1 VEIMALGHAGLR
13 VVADTVGLIDPWFA
27 TTGAFFGA
35 WHQLPAN
42 GHLATEEL
50 FSPDWVAIS
59 HDHQDHLDLATLA
72 RVPPR
77 ATIFVPDYAS
87 KRLVRLVR
95 SVTRAEVVEVRA
107 WEHAQIDS
115 RGSWLT
121 FIPEQ
126 SPMCQDA
133 AILVWSAGSSLLDCN
148 DARLTAAQARRAAIA
163 AGGHL
168 DVMTVQTS
176 GASWHPVCYEHPEP
190 VVREISAVKRRS
202 KWLAVRSLLRA
213 CSPRV
218 AVPFAGPPCFLDPEL
233 RRHNQWLHP
242 PGIFP
247 DLDQSAAWFREN
259 LPEQRM
265 CTLLPGDRLFPTDDI
280 CVRDPEW
287 SDFSFAN
294 VDAYIDDYARER
306 APMLAEVRT
315 SCPEPDA
322 TLRDRFAEHFARV
335 GELSPYFL
343 QRIAMTVRF
352 EVDGPGGGRW
362 DVELGPD
369 RVRVDLDAVARDVQY
384 RYRVD
389 SRWLAPVVDGLAG
402 WEDLLLSLRFSAWRE
417 PDVYNDHLIG
427 LLKHADWHA
436 LHAIERYEQ
445 RSASN
450 ATIRVQGATSEY
462 EIGRYCPHAGED
474 LTHCSV
480 IEGDVLRCLGHN
492 FEFDLVTGACLNGRC
507 APLHSRATA
516 STEAFAT
523 R

>member
-1 VEIMALGHAGLR
+1 MALGHAGLR
-13 VVADTVGLIDPWFA
+13 VVADTVGLVDPWFA
-27 TTGAFFGA
+27 TTGAFLGA

-42 GHLATEEL
+42 SHLATDEL
-50 FSPDWVAIS
+50 LSPDWVAIS

-72 RVPPR
+72 RVPAR

-87 KRLVRLVR
+87 KRLVHLLRRV
-95 SVTRAEVVEVRA
+95 VRAEVVEVRA
-107 WEHAQIDS
+107 WEHAQIDA

-126 SPMCQDA
+126 SPMCHDA
-133 AILVWSAGSSLLDCN
+133 AVLVWSGGTSLLDCN

-163 AGGHL
+163 AGGRI
-168 DVMTVQTS
+168 DVMTIQTS
-176 GASWHPVCYEHPEP
+176 GASWHPVCYEYPERIL
-190 VVREISAVKRRS
+190 REVSALKRRS

-213 CSPRV
+213 SPPRI

-233 RRHNQWLHP
+233 RRHNQWLHS

-247 DLDQSAAWFREN
+247 DHEQSADWFREN

-265 CTLLPGDRLFPTDDI
+265 CTLLPGDRLFPTDDL
-280 CVRDPEW
+280 CVPDPRW
-287 SDFSFAN
+287 AGFSFAN
-294 VDAYIDDYARER
+294 VDAYIDRYARDR
-306 APMLAEVRT
+306 APALAEVR
-315 SCPEPDA
+315 SWYPYPDS
-322 TLRDRFAEHFARV
+322 TLSDRFAEHFARL
-335 GELSPYFL
+335 GELSPHFL

-369 RVRVDLDAVARDVQY
+369 RVRVDVNGGAHDVQY

-389 SRWLAPVVDGLAG
+389 SRWLAPVIDGNAG

-427 LLKHADWHA
+427 LLKHADRDA
-436 LHAIERYEQ
+436 LQAIERYEHS
-445 RSASN
+445 RAGKAS
-450 ATIRVQGATSEY
+450 IRVQGATATY
-462 EIGRYCPHAGED
+462 EIDRYCPHAGED
-474 LTHCSV
+474 LGHCSV

-492 FEFDLVTGACLNGRC
+492 FEFDLVTGSCINGRC
-507 APLHSRATA
+507 APLQSREVAA
-516 STEAFAT
+516 AEVFAT
-523 R
+523 Q